1 MMLVSIQATHN
12 WLDGKMRVIGYKPIQ
27 NEYEFAKSG
36 LLLSQVINNVVQHF
50 QLYPPKN
57 IVILDDSLNQLQ
69 NKRHHSNGSM
79 TVQDHS
85 SSTNTTSPKFIQNET
100 NLPSHFSQ
108 EIRIQDEDLKEIK
121 IRKDNTHIPST
132 PTSSSELN
140 SFSNM
145 NHHELNEILDDHNK
159 LLPHLE
165 HIPSVIQSQEL
176 VHKMMESN
184 IDHAN
189 ENLKQDE
196 TLKQLYKEV
205 QELQQS
211 LKEKVENVKD
221 LQAQQMKLSQP
232 LDIDEIIY
240 QLRIAKRESMDE
252 SEEIASDWLHCDDTE
267 GKVDEFVKEFIMS
280 RTIHHVRAAKME
292 RLEETQKNQRRY

>member
-69 NKRHHSNGSM
+69 NKRHHVNGSM

-121 IRKDNTHIPST
+121 IRKDNTVRFI
-132 PTSSSELN
+132 
-140 SFSNM
+140 FM
-145 NHHELNEILDDHNK
+145 CGFFF
-159 LLPHLE
+159 
-165 HIPSVIQSQEL
+165 
-176 VHKMMESN
+176 
-184 IDHAN
+184 
-189 ENLKQDE
+189 
-196 TLKQLYKEV
+196 
-205 QELQQS
+205 
-211 LKEKVENVKD
+211 
-221 LQAQQMKLSQP
+221 
-232 LDIDEIIY
+232 
-240 QLRIAKRESMDE
+240 
-252 SEEIASDWLHCDDTE
+252 WL
-267 GKVDEFVKEFIMS
+267 EFVCESYI
-280 RTIHHVRAAKME
+280 I
-292 RLEETQKNQRRY
+292 